1 MTAVFVADTHALVFH
16 LNDDPRLGALARV
29 AFKDAEA
36 GRATIVVP
44 VIVLAEI
51 AWLTERGRVALDP
64 ADVIGALRAHPAY
77 EVAPLDA
84 DRIVAFLAMRSV
96 PEMHDRIIA
105 CEAKLRGATLITR
118 DQALTSSGVVPVV
131 W

>member
-1 MTAVFVADTHALVFH
+1 MTTVYVADTHALVFH
-16 LNDDPRLGALARV
+16 LNDDPRLGAQARA

-51 AWLTERGRVALDP
+51 AWLSERGRIALNP
-64 ADVIGALRAHPAY
+64 AEVIAALQTHSAY
-77 EVAPLDA
+77 QVAPLDA
-84 DRIVAFLAMRSV
+84 DRIVAFLALRSV

-105 CEAKLRGATLITR
+105 CEAKLRAATLITR
-118 DQALTSSGVVPVV
+118 DQALTSAGVVPVV